1 MTYWLQFIHSYRI
14 KADGVVALVSSTRC
28 YVAVRIF
35 GRIRDELGVWWWRRR
50 CCVDPW
56 WGRYW
61 KKGQNRSRFRCGPP
75 FIQCVQNGLDL
86 GDQVIARSSA
96 SSDAIAKPNKQQA
109 TIKREE
115 IRTDILSV
123 KKENKNDKQNL
134 TKLLQFF
141 CLPKVSDQLNTTSV
155 SQRLTIL
162 QPFHC

>member
-1 MTYWLQFIHSYRI
+1 MLIIGAGF
-14 KADGVVALVSSTRC
+14 GVVL
-28 YVAVRIF
+28 
-35 GRIRDELGVWWWRRR
+35 
-50 CCVDPW
+50 
-56 WGRYW
+56 
-61 KKGQNRSRFRCGPP
+61 P
-75 FIQCVQNGLDL
+75 FFIASKMAWIL
-86 GDQVIARSSA
+86 GDQVTARSSA

-134 TKLLQFF
+134 TKILQFF

>member
-1 MTYWLQFIHSYRI
+1 MYGGGGR
-14 KADGVVALVSSTRC
+14 GVVLIIGAG
-28 YVAVRIF
+28 F
-35 GRIRDELGVWWWRRR
+35 GV
-50 CCVDPW
+50 V
-56 WGRYW
+56 
-61 KKGQNRSRFRCGPP
+61 FP
-75 FIQCVQNGLDL
+75 FFIASKMAWIL

-134 TKLLQFF
+134 TKILQFF